1 MVKKAPR
8 HSEGHRVGVGG
19 WLRAAVLGAND
30 GVVSI
35 ASLVIGVAAADASAG
50 TVFTAGLAGLVGGA
64 LSMAVGEYVSV
75 SSQRD
80 VEEADL
86 DLERRE
92 LRDQPEHELAELT
105 ALLAAKGLSEETA
118 RSAALELTDHD
129 ALAAHAAEEL
139 GLQLDGLARPLQA
152 ATVSAIAFALGAALP
167 LLAIGLSPPSIRIW
181 ITAAATLVAL
191 AGLGTW
197 SARLGGA
204 PVARALL
211 RVVCGGALAMG
222 LTAGIGYLFGTAID

>member
-1 MVKKAPR
+1 MAR
-8 HSEGHRVGVGG
+8 SHHEGHKIGVGG

-35 ASLVIGVAAADASAG
+35 ASLVIGVAAADSSTGAI
-50 TVFTAGLAGLVGGA
+50 FTAGLAGLVGGA

-86 DLERRE
+86 NRERRE
-92 LRDQPEHELAELT
+92 LRDEPELELTELT
-105 ALLAAKGLSEETA
+105 ALLAAKGMSEETA
-118 RSAALELTDHD
+118 DSAARELTRHD
-129 ALAAHAAEEL
+129 ALAAHASEEL
-139 GLQLDGLARPLQA
+139 GLQLDGLARPMQA
-152 ATVSAIAFALGAALP
+152 ALVSALAFAIGAALP
-167 LLAIGLSPPSIRIW
+167 LLAIGLSPASTRIW
-181 ITAAATLVAL
+181 ITAAANLVAL

-204 PVARALL
+204 PVARAVV

-222 LTAGIGYLFGTAID
+222 LTAGIGFLFGVAVG

>member
-1 MVKKAPR
+1 MRETR
-8 HSEGHRVGVGG
+8 HSDGHRIGVGG

-35 ASLVIGVAAADASAG
+35 ASLVVGVAAADASSG
-50 TVFTAGLAGLVGGA
+50 TIFTAGLAGLVGGA

-86 DLERRE
+86 ERERRE
-92 LRDQPEHELAELT
+92 LDEEPDHELAELT
-105 ALLAAKGLSEETA
+105 WLLTAKGLSEETA
-118 RSAALELTDHD
+118 RTAAEELTAHD

-152 ATVSAIAFALGAALP
+152 ASVSAITFALGAALP
-167 LLAIGLSPPSIRIW
+167 LAAIATSAPAIRIW
-181 ITAAATLVAL
+181 TTAAATLLAL
-191 AGLGTW
+191 TGLGAW

-204 PVARALL
+204 PIPRAIV
-211 RVVCGGALAMG
+211 RVVLGGALAMA
-222 LTAGIGYLFGTAID
+222 LTAVIGYLFGAATG

>member
-1 MVKKAPR
+1 MARR
-8 HSEGHRVGVGG
+8 HSEGHRIGVGG

-35 ASLVIGVAAADASAG
+35 ASLVIGVAAADASSGAIL
-50 TVFTAGLAGLVGGA
+50 TAGLAGLVGGA

-86 DLERRE
+86 ERERRE
-92 LRDQPEHELAELT
+92 LRDEPQRELRELT
-105 ALLAAKGLSEETA
+105 ALLTAKGLSNETA
-118 RSAALELTDHD
+118 RSAARELTRHD

-139 GLQLDGLARPLQA
+139 GLQLDALARPLQA

-167 LLAIGLSPPSIRIW
+167 LLAIGLSPASTRIW
-181 ITAAATLVAL
+181 ITATATLAAL
-191 AGLGTW
+191 VGLGTW
-197 SARLGGA
+197 SALLGGA
-204 PVARALL
+204 PVGRALV
-211 RVVCGGALAMG
+211 RVVCGGTLAMA
-222 LTAGIGYLFGTAID
+222 LTAAIGYLFGAAVG

>member
-1 MVKKAPR
+1 MTTPR
-8 HSEGHRVGVGG
+8 HSEGHKIGVGG

-35 ASLVIGVAAADASAG
+35 ASLVIGVAAAEASNEAI
-50 TVFTAGLAGLVGGA
+50 FTAGLAGLVGGA

-86 DLERRE
+86 ERERRE
-92 LRDQPEHELAELT
+92 LRDEPDAELAELT
-105 ALLAAKGLSEETA
+105 ALLAAKGLSDETA
-118 RSAALELTDHD
+118 RQAARELTDHD
-129 ALAAHAAEEL
+129 VLAAHAAEEL
-139 GLQLDGLARPLQA
+139 GLQLDDLARPLQA
-152 ATVSAIAFALGAALP
+152 AVVSAIAFALGAALP
-167 LLAIGLSPPSIRIW
+167 LIAIGASPEASRLG

-204 PVARALL
+204 PVSRAVL
-211 RVVCGGALAMG
+211 RVVLGGALAMG
-222 LTAGIGYLFGTAID
+222 LTAGIGYLFGTSVG

>member
-1 MVKKAPR
+1 MRGR
-8 HSEGHRVGVGG
+8 HPERHKIGVGG

-35 ASLVIGVAAADASAG
+35 ASLVVGVAAANAS
-50 TVFTAGLAGLVGGA
+50 TRSIFTAGLAGLVGGA

-86 DLERRE
+86 ERERQE
-92 LRDQPEHELAELT
+92 LREEPEQELDELT
-105 ALLAAKGLSEETA
+105 ALLAAKGLSAETA
-118 RSAALELTDHD
+118 RAAAVELTEHD
-129 ALAAHAAEEL
+129 ALAAHASEEL
-139 GLQLDGLARPLQA
+139 GLRLDSLARPMQA
-152 ATVSAIAFALGAALP
+152 GVVSAIAFGMGAALP
-167 LLAIGLSPPSIRIW
+167 LLAIGFSPVAHRIW
-181 ITAAATLVAL
+181 LTGLATLLAL

-204 PVARALL
+204 PVGPAVR
-211 RVVCGGALAMG
+211 RVVLGGALAMG
-222 LTAGIGYLFGTAID
+222 LTAAIGYLFGTTVG

>member
-1 MVKKAPR
+1 MRESR
-8 HSEGHRVGVGG
+8 HSEGHRIGVGG

-35 ASLVIGVAAADASAG
+35 ASLVVGVAAADASAH
-50 TVFTAGLAGLVGGA
+50 TIFTAGLAGLVGGA

-86 DLERRE
+86 ERERRE
-92 LRDQPEHELAELT
+92 LDEKPDHELAELT
-105 ALLAAKGLSEETA
+105 WLLTTKGLSEETA
-118 RSAALELTDHD
+118 RSAAEELTAHD

-139 GLQLDGLARPLQA
+139 GLQLDGIARPLRA
-152 ATVSAIAFALGAALP
+152 ASVSAVTFALGAALP
-167 LLAIGLSPPSIRIW
+167 LIAIAASPPGVRIGT
-181 ITAAATLVAL
+181 TAIATLAAL
-191 AGLGTW
+191 TGLGAW

-204 PVARALL
+204 PVLRAIA
-211 RVVCGGALAMG
+211 RVVLGGALAMA
-222 LTAGIGYLFGTAID
+222 LTAAIGSLFGASP

>member
-1 MVKKAPR
+1 MPR
-8 HSEGHRVGVGG
+8 HSEGHRIGASG

-35 ASLVIGVAAADASAG
+35 ASLVLGVAAAEAASAI
-50 TVFTAGLAGLVGGA
+50 VFIAGLAGLVGGA

-80 VEEADL
+80 LEEADL
-86 DLERRE
+86 ARERRE
-92 LRDQPEHELAELT
+92 LHEQPDAELQELT

-118 RSAALELTDHD
+118 RAAAQELTEHD

-139 GLQLDGLARPLQA
+139 GLQLEGLARPMLA
-152 ATVSAIAFALGAALP
+152 AVVSAVAFALGALLP
-167 LLAIGLSPPSIRIW
+167 LLAISLSPASFRTW
-181 ITAAATLVAL
+181 LTAGATLAAL
-191 AGLGTW
+191 AGLGAW

-204 PVARALL
+204 PVLRGVR
-211 RVVCGGALAMG
+211 RVVLGGALAMA
-222 LTAGIGYLFGTAID
+222 LTAAIGALVGTSIG